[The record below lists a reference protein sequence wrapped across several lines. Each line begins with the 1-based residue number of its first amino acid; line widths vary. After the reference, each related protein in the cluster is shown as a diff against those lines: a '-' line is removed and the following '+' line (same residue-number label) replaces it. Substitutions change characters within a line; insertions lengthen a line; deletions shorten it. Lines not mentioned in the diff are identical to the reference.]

1 MSVGMVIGV
10 GLLGGVGAVSRFLL
24 DAAVSTRAR
33 RAFPF
38 GTLAVN
44 LSGAFLLGILVGA
57 AVGTGAYR
65 LVGVGLLGAYTT
77 FSTWALESH
86 RLSEDGEGRLG
97 AANVLVSLALG
108 IVVVWLGRK
117 IGAGL

>member
-1 MSVGMVIGV
+1 MSAGMVIAV
-10 GLLGGVGAVSRFLL
+10 GLLGGIGAVSRFLL
-24 DAAVSTRAR
+24 DGAVAARVGKG
-33 RAFPF
+33 FPF

-57 AVGTGAYR
+57 TVGTGTYR
-65 LVGVGLLGAYTT
+65 LLGVGLIGAYTT

-97 AANVLVSLALG
+97 AANFVVSLVLG
-108 IVVVWLGRK
+108 VAVAWLGRK
-117 IGAGL
+117 IGTGL